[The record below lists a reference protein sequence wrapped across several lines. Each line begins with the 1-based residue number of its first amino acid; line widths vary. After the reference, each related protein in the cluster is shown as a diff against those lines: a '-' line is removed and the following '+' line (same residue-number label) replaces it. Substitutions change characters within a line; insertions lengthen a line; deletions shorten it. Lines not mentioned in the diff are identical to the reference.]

1 MFMARS
7 SERMSADAFTRASVE
22 DYLRAVAEERT
33 RIELAI
39 AEARR
44 RRDAAQQV
52 LDRLDT
58 VGSVPAGWRAN
69 GSAAAPRGTGD

>member
-1 MFMARS
+1 MFMSRS

-22 DYLRAVAEERT
+22 DYLRAVADERT

-44 RRDAAQQV
+44 RRDAAHEV

-58 VGSVPAGWRAN
+58 VGNVPAGWQATE
-69 GSAAAPRGTGD
+69 SPATPVGTGD